1 MNLQIL
7 LLMGNQDSCIL
18 KTKTNNW
25 RLIVFTSVCIT
36 IYIVAGTVKSN
47 GVCVSVCLYKTQ
59 QQRSF
64 VGPGCYL
71 AACQDW
77 QVSAISRLDCGL
89 NRPCRNRF
97 LPEKLAETYLCK
109 KILRKHS
116 PHRDRES
123 YSVSLICKCDRES
136 CSVSLICK

>member
-7 LLMGNQDSCIL
+7 LFMGNQDSCIL

-25 RLIVFTSVCIT
+25 RLVVFTSVCIT

-89 NRPCRNRF
+89 NRPCRKTGRNLF
-97 LPEKLAETYLCK
+97 IQKKFKETLTTPCVRRGGSTVLTVRVRYIIKAPL
-109 KILRKHS
+109 
-116 PHRDRES
+116 
-123 YSVSLICKCDRES
+123 V
-136 CSVSLICK
+136 